1 MPSWV
6 IKNHNE
12 FNGLIVSSPGALH
25 FSWPSADESSED
37 VSMKIKKG
45 LFILI
50 AGWAMI
56 GPNPAFAVV
65 FPDQIVS
72 GEDSENENQDAISR
86 FGADARREEKR
97 RELSR
102 VLHPISESSF
112 ESTGGG
118 RAPASVVEKDA
129 VVKSMAGAPKS
140 AVIRK
145 LKKEKAYQEVA
156 VIANELG
163 FFPSTVFVTEGVAVR
178 LFITGASPKSQCF
191 MLDPFEIRRQVRSQ
205 RVEEIIFTPEHA
217 GKYTFHCPMNGAKGT
232 LVVRELELGERSPAS
247 ARAEDSDEDVRK
259 Q

>member
-1 MPSWV
+1 
-6 IKNHNE
+6 
-12 FNGLIVSSPGALH
+12 
-25 FSWPSADESSED
+25 
-37 VSMKIKKG
+37 MKIKKG

-50 AGWAMI
+50 AGMAMM
-56 GPNPAFAVV
+56 GQGQTFAVV
-65 FPDQIVS
+65 FPDQII
-72 GEDSENENQDAISR
+72 GDEASENENQDAISR
-86 FGADARREEKR
+86 FGSDAKREEKR

-112 ESTGGG
+112 ESSGN
-118 RAPASVVEKDA
+118 RAPASVIEKD
-129 VVKSMAGAPKS
+129 VSGQPKS

-205 RVEEIIFTPEHA
+205 RVEEIVFTPEHA

-232 LVVRELELGERSPAS
+232 LVVRELDLGERKPAS
-247 ARAEDSDEDVRK
+247 VSSQDEEVGKNHEESRK